1 MESAPQDWIKNHIV
15 QTDMDRTVLTKAYD
29 LRAASAFPLDVGDR
43 VLSNEF
49 TKQWHQ
55 RDPEVAR
62 NRADLQQ
69 QIAAGTEARDMSVVP
84 VRAGNAVGLLS
95 SIEPTGAI
103 LRRIIE
109 EAEAILTKRPSEFL
123 SR

>member
-1 MESAPQDWIKNHIV
+1 MSGASSGIFTAD
-15 QTDMDRTVLTKAYD
+15 
-29 LRAASAFPLDVGDR
+29 SAFPLDVRDR

-49 TKQWHQ
+49 TQQWHE
-55 RDPEVAR
+55 RDAEVVR
-62 NRADLQQ
+62 NRADIQQ
-69 QIAAGTEARDMSVVP
+69 QIAAGTEASISVVP

-95 SIEPTGAI
+95 SIEPAGAN

-109 EAEAILTKRPSEFL
+109 EAEAILTKRPSELL

>member
-1 MESAPQDWIKNHIV
+1 
-15 QTDMDRTVLTKAYD
+15 MDRTVLTKVYD
-29 LRAASAFPLDVGDR
+29 LRAAAAFPVDVGDR

-49 TKQWHQ
+49 TKQWHE
-55 RDPEVAR
+55 RDAEVAR

-109 EAEAILTKRPSEFL
+109 EAEAILTKRPSEFW